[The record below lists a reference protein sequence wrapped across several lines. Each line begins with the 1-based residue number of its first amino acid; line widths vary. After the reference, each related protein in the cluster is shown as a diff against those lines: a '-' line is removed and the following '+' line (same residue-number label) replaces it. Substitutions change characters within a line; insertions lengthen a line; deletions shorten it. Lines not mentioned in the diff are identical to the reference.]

1 MAVVNMKQLLEAGV
15 HFGHQTRR
23 WNPKMKKFIFT
34 ARSSIYIIDLKK
46 TAERIDRAYQMVK
59 QKAASG
65 ETILFVGTK
74 KQAKESVTAEAQRC
88 GMPYVTERWLGGML
102 TNFQTVRRSLKRL
115 EEIEKMSQ
123 DGSFEKFTKKEVLK
137 LEKERKKLEKNLG
150 GIRDM
155 NRLPGVVYV
164 VDTKKEKIAV
174 AEANRL
180 NVPLVAIL
188 DTNSDPDLIDY
199 PIPGNDDAIK
209 SIRLITRLMADAVM
223 EGRQE
228 AGIKDEPEPAA
239 EAPEKPEEE
248 IAAKEKIAEKVEG
261 DKGAGPE
268 PEAKA
273 EPEPKAQEK
282 TKPAAKPA
290 PKPAA
295 KEAPKPAAKPAPKP
309 AAKTKP
315 ASKPAS
321 KPKPKT
327 KE

>member
-1 MAVVNMKQLLEAGV
+1 MAVVTMKHLLEAGV

-34 ARSSIYIIDLKK
+34 ARSNIYIIDLKK
-46 TAERIDRAYQMVK
+46 SVERIEKAYQLVK
-59 QKAASG
+59 EKAASG
-65 ETILFVGTK
+65 GTILFVGTK
-74 KQAKESVTAEAQRC
+74 KQAKEAVTAEAQRC

-102 TNFQTVRRSLKRL
+102 TNFQTVRRSLNRL

-180 NVPLVAIL
+180 NIPIVAIL

-209 SIRLITRLMADAVM
+209 SIRLISRLMADAVL
-223 EGRQE
+223 EGKQS
-228 AGIKDEPEPAA
+228 AGITDEQASEPEVEDRSAQGIVAEQEFDKERKSEPEP
-239 EAPEKPEEE
+239 
-248 IAAKEKIAEKVEG
+248 
-261 DKGAGPE
+261 
-268 PEAKA
+268 
-273 EPEPKAQEK
+273 
-282 TKPAAKPA
+282 
-290 PKPAA
+290 
-295 KEAPKPAAKPAPKP
+295 
-309 AAKTKP
+309 
-315 ASKPAS
+315 

-327 KE
+327 KPKVRPKRKE

>member
-59 QKAASG
+59 SKAATG

-74 KQAKESVTAEAQRC
+74 KQAKEAVTNEAQRC

-155 NRLPGVVYV
+155 NRLPGVVFV
-164 VDTKKEKIAV
+164 VDTKKEKIGV

-180 NVPLVAIL
+180 NIPLVAIL
-188 DTNSDPDLIDY
+188 DTNSDPDLISY
-199 PIPGNDDAIK
+199 PIPGNDDAIR

-228 AGIKDEPEPAA
+228 AGIKMPEESAA
-239 EAPEKPEEE
+239 ETQEGGEEKPLTEGGAETE
-248 IAAKEKIAEKVEG
+248 KETEGGAEKETKVRSKARTEKEKPVS
-261 DKGAGPE
+261 
-268 PEAKA
+268 
-273 EPEPKAQEK
+273 
-282 TKPAAKPA
+282 KPAAK
-290 PKPAA
+290 AA
-295 KEAPKPAAKPAPKP
+295 
-309 AAKTKP
+309 
-315 ASKPAS
+315 
-321 KPKPKT
+321 PKT
-327 KE
+327 KSKTKE